1 MHLPP
6 VPRSILVGLTAAAV
20 AGCSGNGTSAPSAT
34 GGAPS
39 SSTPTTSTN
48 TGTTTGGGS
57 TTPSP
62 PPPLVPKRLVQ
73 YCGHA
78 PACDDFASPTGN
90 IRCFATAGYG
100 RYVECDIA
108 SGLKPP
114 PARGSCDLD
123 QPGLVV
129 KATGVAAPDCRS
141 DPTPAG
147 FDDHIPAL
155 PYGQSWSRFGL
166 SCTSRITGITCRNGD
181 GHGFFLSRERW
192 TLL

>member
-1 MHLPP
+1 M
-6 VPRSILVGLTAAAV
+6 
-20 AGCSGNGTSAPSAT
+20 
-34 GGAPS
+34 
-39 SSTPTTSTN
+39 
-48 TGTTTGGGS
+48 
-57 TTPSP
+57 
-62 PPPLVPKRLVQ
+62 PKRLVQ

-114 PARGSCDLD
+114 PAKGSCDLD

-129 KATGVAAPDCRS
+129 KATGVAAPDCRG

-147 FDDHIPAL
+147 LDDTIPAL

-166 SCTSRITGITCRNGD
+166 SLHIADHRDHLSQRRRARVLPVAGALDAPLIRRAAAGD
-181 GHGFFLSRERW
+181 IVAA
-192 TLL
+192 

>member
-1 MHLPP
+1 MLA
-6 VPRSILVGLTAAAV
+6 GLAAAAV
-20 AGCSGNGTSAPSAT
+20 AGCSGNAASAPPAS
-34 GGAPS
+34 GGS
-39 SSTPTTSTN
+39 SIPTTSS
-48 TGTTTGGGS
+48 TGTTTDGGGS
-57 TTPSP
+57 TAPAP

-90 IRCFATAGYG
+90 IRCFGTAGNG
-100 RYVECDIA
+100 GFVECDIA

-114 PARGSCDLD
+114 PAKGSCDLD

-129 KATGVAAPDCRS
+129 KTNGAAAPDCRG

-147 FDDHIPAL
+147 LDDHIPAL
-155 PYGQSWSRFGL
+155 PYGHSWSRFGL

-192 TLL
+192 AIL

>member
-1 MHLPP
+1 MHLRP

-20 AGCSGNGTSAPSAT
+20 TGCSGNDTSASSGP
-34 GGAPS
+34 GGVTVS
-39 SSTPTTSTN
+39 
-48 TGTTTGGGS
+48 GS
-57 TTPSP
+57 VATTPA
-62 PPPLVPKRLVQ
+62 PPLVPKRLVQ

-90 IRCFATAGYG
+90 IRCFATAGFG

-108 SGLKPP
+108 SGLRPP
-114 PARGSCDLD
+114 QAKGSCDLD

-129 KATGVAAPDCRS
+129 KATGVAAPDCRG

-147 FDDHIPAL
+147 LDDKIPAL
-155 PYGQSWSRFGL
+155 PYGQIWSRFGL

-192 TLL
+192 ALL